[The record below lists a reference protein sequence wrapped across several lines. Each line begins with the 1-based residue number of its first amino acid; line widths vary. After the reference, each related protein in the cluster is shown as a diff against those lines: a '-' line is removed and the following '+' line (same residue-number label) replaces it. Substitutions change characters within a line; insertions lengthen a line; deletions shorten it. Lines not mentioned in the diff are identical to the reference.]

1 MKKFF
6 ADNMMWLVL
15 AALIIG
21 GYCLYKILKSEG
33 KIGNK
38 EEAAE

>member
-6 ADNMMWLVL
+6 SDNMMWLVL

-33 KIGNK
+33 KIGKN
-38 EEAAE
+38 EAAE

>member
-21 GYCLYKILKSEG
+21 GYCLYKIMKSEG
-33 KIGNK
+33 KFDK
-38 EEAAE
+38 QEAAE